1 MTELLHR
8 DAVNVLTKWSS
19 DDEKQLGLRRAY
31 LDFLR
36 DHPDGVVREC
46 RVGHITASAL
56 VMDESA
62 TSVLLTLHP
71 KVGRWLQL
79 GGHIESTDASVRAA
93 ALRETVEE
101 SGLPE
106 SAMSIG
112 VEPLCL
118 DRHPVPCGP
127 GPMSEHLDVQFL
139 VTVPHLLPPVRSNE
153 SDDLRWFSLDELPN
167 GLDESVLRLIRAAQ
181 PKNRQTAG

>member
-1 MTELLHR
+1 MTESLHR
-8 DAVNVLTKWSS
+8 DAVTVLTNWSS
-19 DDEKQLGLRRAY
+19 EDESQLGLRRAY
-31 LDFLR
+31 LDFLTE
-36 DHPDGVVREC
+36 HPDGVVREC

-56 VMDESA
+56 VMDEGA

-79 GGHIESTDASVRAA
+79 GGHIEPTDASVRAA
-93 ALRETVEE
+93 ALREALEE

-106 SAMSIG
+106 SVMSIG
-112 VEPLCL
+112 EEPLCL

-139 VTVPHLLPPVRSNE
+139 VTVPRVLPPVRSDE
-153 SDDLRWFSLDELPN
+153 SDDLRWFLLDALPN
-167 GLDESVLRLIRAAQ
+167 GLDESVRRLIRAAQ
-181 PKNRQTAG
+181 LTARQTAG